1 MHRQVRI
8 DHLDANPFRHI
19 DRYPIRED
27 KITALIESINS
38 TGFWDNMVGRVVGDR
53 VQIAYGHHRREA
65 LRRTYGP
72 DHQIGIVV
80 RDFTDDAMLK
90 IMARENMEEW
100 GSSASIEHETVS
112 AVIEAYGA
120 GLIELPVPARDTSR
134 NQLRHAPSFVM
145 GNAPGAGRARP
156 YAASTVAAFLGW
168 SETKVGDAL
177 GALALIEQG
186 HLVHGDF
193 ASLGVKAARAL
204 VIETNTLLRQQQLA
218 REAEA
223 KRIAEI
229 EAARAAAADRE
240 ARAAEE
246 KAAAMERARHA
257 QEERAREQARREAE
271 EQQRAAQRAEQ
282 ERRAAEAAQDAA
294 KREQARREAERTK
307 VRKDVTTTMRSNLR
321 DPNVGITKARK
332 EAQQTRERY
341 APDNSA
347 PIDFGRFVRGL
358 ASRLAR
364 LLTQGDYADALA
376 QIRRHREYIPV
387 ADGDQL
393 VTALR
398 EMRDVIDQHLK
409 LLGASPDT
417 PDTDGIPAAVLAGDV
432 IDAVQV
438 NDYKELPS
446 A

>member
-1 MHRQVRI
+1 VSEPQRLAELLAATVFGSS
-8 DHLDANPFRHI
+8 P
-19 DRYPIRED
+19 
-27 KITALIESINS
+27 T
-38 TGFWDNMVGRVVGDR
+38 NMLACAGCECSGTYRSWG
-53 VQIAYGHHRREA
+53 AC
-65 LRRTYGP
+65 RTYGP

-100 GSSASIEHETVS
+100 GSSASIEHETVR
-112 AVIEAYGA
+112 AVVEAYGA
-120 GLIELPVPARDTSR
+120 GQIQLPEPGPLTR
-134 NQLRHAPSFVM
+134 NLRSAPSFTI
-145 GNAPGAGRARP
+145 GAAGAPRPPRP
-156 YAASTVAAFLGW
+156 YTGSEIAAFLGW
-168 SETKVGDAL
+168 SIDKVQESLA
-177 GALALIEQG
+177 ALALVEQG
-186 HLVHGDF
+186 HLTDADF
-193 ASLGVKAARAL
+193 GGLGAEAAKAL
-204 VIETNTLLRQQQLA
+204 VRETNTLLEQQRHA

-223 KRIAEI
+223 NRIAEI
-229 EAARAAAADRE
+229 EAARAAAAERE
-240 ARAAEE
+240 ARAAAERE
-246 KAAAMERARHA
+246 AAMERARQA
-257 QEERAREQARREAE
+257 QEERVREQARREAE

-307 VRKDVTTTMRSNLR
+307 VRRDVTTSMRSNLR

-341 APDNSA
+341 APDNAA

-376 QIRRHREYIPV
+376 QIRRHRNHIPT

-393 VTALR
+393 VTALQ
-398 EMRDVIDQHLK
+398 EMRQIIDRHLE

-417 PDTDGIPAAVLAGDV
+417 PDVITSDV
-432 IDAVQV
+432 IDA
-438 NDYKELPS
+438 ELID
-446 A
+446 

>member
-112 AVIEAYGA
+112 AVVEAYGA
-120 GLIELPVPARDTSR
+120 GLIELASPDSKVRTD
-134 NQLRHAPSFVM
+134 QLRYAPSFAM
-145 GNAPGAGRARP
+145 GDVPSPGTAHP
-156 YAASTVAAFLGW
+156 YTADAIAEFLGW
-168 SETKVGDAL
+168 GEKKVRYAL
-177 GALALIEQG
+177 NALALIEQG
-186 HLVHGDF
+186 HLAHGDF
-193 ASLGVKAARAL
+193 AGLGVKAAEAL
-204 VIETNTLLRQQQLA
+204 VTETNTMLRQQQIA

-223 KRIAEI
+223 KRLAEI
-229 EAARAAAADRE
+229 EAARAAAAERE
-240 ARAAEE
+240 AQAAKE
-246 KAAAMERARHA
+246 KAAAMERARQA

-282 ERRAAEAAQDAA
+282 ERRQAEAAQVAA
-294 KREQARREAERTK
+294 QREQARREAERTK
-307 VRKDVTTTMRSNLR
+307 VRKDVTTSMRSNLR
-321 DPNVGITKARK
+321 DPNVGIQKARK

-341 APDNSA
+341 APDNAA

-376 QIRRHREYIPV
+376 QIRRHRNHIPT

-393 VTALR
+393 VTALQ
-398 EMRDVIDQHLK
+398 EMRQIIDRHLE

-417 PDTDGIPAAVLAGDV
+417 PDVITSDV
-432 IDAVQV
+432 IDA
-438 NDYKELPS
+438 ELID
-446 A
+446 